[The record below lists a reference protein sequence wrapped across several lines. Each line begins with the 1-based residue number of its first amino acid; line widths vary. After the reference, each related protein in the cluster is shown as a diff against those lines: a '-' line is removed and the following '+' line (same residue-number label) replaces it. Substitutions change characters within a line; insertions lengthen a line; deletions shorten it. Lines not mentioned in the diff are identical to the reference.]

1 MIKKEIDE
9 FVKFQTQ
16 YTSKDLEFLE
26 EIAELVIR
34 ARRALTY
41 TYPMRYYLENN
52 PAKKAYFDFIQGDLE
67 FSLEK
72 LVQMYE
78 RDWKDYIEPETFS
91 GTQKEETNIINQV
104 TTHKQQQKTSLKRLH
119 HQMNQPDRFAF
130 QPPL

>member
-104 TTHKQQQKTSLKRLH
+104 ITHKQQQ
-119 HQMNQPDRFAF
+119 
-130 QPPL
+130 